1 MRIFFRRFF
10 STLAI
15 QCLPYERESK
25 SFLSKLQDNGVIV
38 PLPNAC
44 LARLTSRMSRS
55 YTSFT
60 MPPAKSVRAALPILG
75 LLCVALFGCS
85 SKTLQ
90 YPEDHERYLRI
101 DKAVESLRKAYVEK
115 DASSLGALMV
125 PMDGT
130 DRLRQEA
137 ENDFETF
144 HDIAMDFRTERI
156 MIDNDDIDVY
166 VHWSG
171 LWRKDPEDPGIR
183 HRGHS
188 RLQWVGTKSIL
199 LVGIQGDV
207 PFGAKGRQSMT
218 NQSSSPAKR

>member
-1 MRIFFRRFF
+1 
-10 STLAI
+10 
-15 QCLPYERESK
+15 
-25 SFLSKLQDNGVIV
+25 
-38 PLPNAC
+38 
-44 LARLTSRMSRS
+44 MSL
-55 YTSFT
+55 
-60 MPPAKSVRAALPILG
+60 AKSVRAALPIVV
-75 LLCVALFGCS
+75 LLCLAATGCS

-90 YPEDHERYLRI
+90 YPEDHERYLAI

-115 DASSLGALMV
+115 DASSLSALMV
-125 PMDGT
+125 PMDAT

-144 HDIAMDFRTERI
+144 HDITMDFRTERI

-171 LWRKDPEDPGIR
+171 LWKKDPEDPGMR

-218 NQSSSPAKR
+218 SQSPSPSKR